1 MKKKQDNKLIVF
13 GVVVV
18 ITLGIFAIATRPK
31 EEVINYD
38 ELSEDEIGTVIGENI
53 EQIEKNELSTLGERD
68 RMEFYV
74 SKFIE
79 AVENKSYEEAYNML
93 YDDFKENY
101 FPTLASFE
109 EYAKTKFPSMFSIEH
124 TNFERNGEIYV
135 LFVTLSNPLGSK
147 DSGIEMNFV
156 VKENALNDF
165 VMSFTVI

>member
-13 GVVVV
+13 GLVIVV
-18 ITLGIFAIATRPK
+18 TLAIFAIGTIPK

-93 YDDFKENY
+93 YDDFKKNY

-147 DSGIEMNFV
+147 GSGIEMNFV

-165 VMSFTVI
+165 VMSFSVI